1 MFLPKKKIL
10 MKDRVHIFNELDFLS
25 VISLK
30 IHEKDD
36 VLMFY
41 NAFAPPTGFDIDDNG
56 NAIDTKITTNK
67 LVYGL
72 GNSHHFSKKSQ
83 SYVKNVHFSLTLR
96 L

>member
-1 MFLPKKKIL
+1 

-41 NAFAPPTGFDIDDNG
+41 NAFAPPTGFDIDDDG
-56 NAIDTKITTNK
+56 NAIDTKITSNK

-72 GNSHHFSKKSQ
+72 GNSHHFSLTSQ
-83 SYVKNVHFSLTLR
+83 SYVKNIIFHLLYDCEYLKQSLL
-96 L
+96 